1 MREYEL
7 EVLEQY
13 DIEVQGTR
21 KIRGAFFCD
30 TKEGTMLLKEAQVSA
45 KRAPLLYVLLQEL
58 SEEGYSGTDIPVKNK
73 EGGFV
78 STSRDGTRYMLKRW
92 FPGRECD
99 VKKEPEILLAA
110 ENLAHLHEKMKWRDG
125 MFGEDEAARND
136 PPIGRNLYEEWKR
149 HNREMKK
156 IRVYTRNKVSKN
168 SFEFLFLDRFEEMY
182 RLAELITKRLEASQY
197 MTLYADSIKEGR
209 IVHGDYNYHNV
220 ILLPAAGISDK
231 RCAREGVSCGGV
243 ATTNFE
249 HFRLDVQVQDLYY
262 FLRKVLEK
270 HRWEERL
277 GLAILEAYQSVRP
290 LTEREWEYLALNLA
304 YPEKFWKTVNTYYH
318 SNKAWAPEKNVEKLK
333 MAVSQTEEKLRF
345 LEHIFSFHL

>member
-45 KRAPLLYVLLQEL
+45 RRAPLLYALLQEV
-58 SEEGYSGTDIPVKNK
+58 SEEGCLRADIPVKNK

-78 STSRDGTRYMLKRW
+78 STSRDGTRYMLKKW

-99 VKKEPEILLAA
+99 VKKVPEILLAA
-110 ENLAHLHEKMKWRDG
+110 ENLACLHGKMKWRDG
-125 MFGEDEAARND
+125 MFEESEGVESC
-136 PPIGRNLYEEWKR
+136 PPIGRNLCEEWKR

-168 SFEFLFLDRFEEMY
+168 IFEFLFLERFEEMY
-182 RLAELITKRLEASQY
+182 SLAERMTRRLEASQY
-197 MTLYADSIKEGR
+197 ADLYADSIREGCL
-209 IVHGDYNYHNV
+209 VHGDYNYHNV
-220 ILLPAAGISDK
+220 ILLPATGISDK
-231 RCAREGVSCGGV
+231 TCAKEGASCGGV

-249 HFRLDVQVQDLYY
+249 HFRLDVQMQDLYY

-333 MAVSQTEEKLRF
+333 TAVSQTEEKLRF
-345 LEHIFSFHL
+345 LERIFSFHL